1 MYIYIYIYICIYIYI
16 YIANY
21 ADNNTPCVTDVT
33 ADDIDGVIVSLEN
46 SSKTLFKWFS
56 DSLFKGNV
64 DKCLLLV
71 NVKDEVTT
79 KLVKSECEQL
89 LGDKLDYKLT
99 FNSHDLYVTYIIH
112 DLHIKGNGKI
122 NAKKNID

>member
-1 MYIYIYIYICIYIYI
+1 M
-16 YIANY
+16 
-21 ADNNTPCVTDVT
+21 
-33 ADDIDGVIVSLEN
+33 
-46 SSKTLFKWFS
+46 
-56 DSLFKGNV
+56 
-64 DKCLLLV
+64 
-71 NVKDEVTT
+71 
-79 KLVKSECEQL
+79 KSECEQL